1 MSSDFAGRREDRRL
15 LTGTGRFTA
24 DWTLPHQ
31 AHAVFVRSDHAHA
44 RIVSIDGRAALQMT
58 GVLAVL
64 TGADLV
70 AAGYKSAP
78 TTDPGPGLGGFVLRA
93 PERPALAL
101 DRVRY
106 VGEPVALVVAET
118 EAIALDARERVMV
131 DYEELPAV
139 MTPAAATASGA
150 VQLHES
156 VPGNLAYEF
165 VYGDRA
171 ATEAAL
177 ARALYKVRVTL
188 DAQRLA
194 ANPMEPKSCLACY
207 DAATDSF
214 DVYVPTQGMSDIR
227 TAFAH
232 ITGLPSDRFR
242 VHAHDVGGGFGVRNE
257 VYPEYV
263 AVSLAARNLRRP
275 VKWTGTRA
283 ETIVSDHQGRGVVLT
298 GTLGLD
304 RDGRFIGMHVE
315 WLVNLGAYCSK
326 SGPFINTMASPRSM
340 ATNIY
345 RVPALFAHH
354 RLVLTNT
361 TPGTAYRGAGRPS
374 VAYLWE
380 RLVDEAAR
388 VTGID
393 SIELRRRNLIPRD
406 AFPYKTPS
414 GSTYDC
420 ADPAGLLEAAL
431 DAANWRGFAA
441 RRRAARS
448 RGRLRGIGC
457 AMFIEPSGA
466 AGKEEIAIRFGR
478 KGEIM
483 LYTLSGP
490 TGQSHETAHAQIVAD
505 LLGVDPQTVIL
516 RASDPSGPP
525 LTGLGTFGSRSLLSH
540 GVALHYGAHEVIKKG
555 LELAAQA
562 LEAAT
567 ADIAFDRGWYVVKG
581 TDHRI
586 SLTELV
592 HRHAGDGGNPL
603 DTNLTVPVSAA
614 FPSGAHISEIEIDP
628 DTGALEVVRYVA
640 VDDCGRIYNHAIVEG
655 QLHGGLMQGLG
666 QVMGEQ
672 CVYDPDSGQLL
683 TGSFMD
689 YYMPRAVDLPLL
701 TLIDRPVPS
710 PTNPLGA
717 KGAGEAGAT
726 GAVPCL
732 ANAVHDALAAVGVR
746 HIEMPYTPFR
756 IWSAIQDAASARR

>member
-1 MSSDFAGRREDRRL
+1 MSATFKGRREDRRL

-24 DWTLPHQ
+24 DWNLPRQ
-31 AHAVFVRSDHAHA
+31 AHGAFVRASHAHA
-44 RIVSIDGRAALQMT
+44 RIRSIDSRAARQT
-58 GVLAVL
+58 AGVLAVL
-64 TGADLV
+64 TGADLA
-70 AAGYKSAP
+70 AAGYKPAP
-78 TTDPGPGLGGFVLRA
+78 TNNPGPGLDGFTLRV
-93 PERPALAL
+93 PPRPALAQE
-101 DRVRY
+101 RVRY
-106 VGEPVALVVAET
+106 VGEPVAFVVAEN
-118 EAIALDARERVMV
+118 EAAALDACELIAV
-131 DYEELPAV
+131 DYEPLPVVTTAS
-139 MTPAAATASGA
+139 AALASGA
-150 VQLHES
+150 VQLHEAAPLN
-156 VPGNLAYEF
+156 VAYEF
-165 VYGDRA
+165 GYGDRS

-177 ARALYKVRVTL
+177 EQADFKVRLTL
-188 DAQRLA
+188 EAQRVA
-194 ANPMEPKSCLACY
+194 GNPMEPKACLAAY
-207 DAATDSF
+207 DAASDSF
-214 DVYVPTQGMSDIR
+214 DIYMPTQGMSEIR
-227 TAFAH
+227 TALAH
-232 ITGLPSDRFR
+232 ITGLPAERFR
-242 VHAHDVGGGFGVRNE
+242 VHAYDAGGGFGVRNE

-263 AVSLAARNLRRP
+263 AVLHAARMLKRP

-283 ETIVSDHQGRGVVLT
+283 ETMVSDHQGRGVTLA

-304 RDGRFIGMHVE
+304 REGRFLGLRIE

-345 RVPALFAHH
+345 RVPALFGHH
-354 RLVLTNT
+354 RLVFTNT

-393 SIELRRRNLIPRD
+393 RIELRRRNLIARE

-420 ADPAGLLEAAL
+420 ADAAGLLEAAL
-431 DAANWRGFAA
+431 DAADWRGFAA
-441 RRRAARS
+441 RRRAAKS

-457 AMFIEPSGA
+457 ALFIEPSGSV
-466 AGKEEIAIRFGR
+466 GKEEIAIRFSGN
-478 KGEIM
+478 GEIV

-490 TGQSHETAHAQIVAD
+490 TGQGHETVHADLVAD
-505 LLGVDPQTVIL
+505 VLGVDPETVHL

-540 GVALHYGAHEVIKKG
+540 GVALHHGAREVIRKG

-562 LEAAT
+562 LEAAP
-567 ADIAFDRGWYVVKG
+567 ADIAFEHGNYVVKG
-581 TDHRI
+581 TDHKI
-586 SLTELV
+586 SLLELAR
-592 HRHAGDGGNPL
+592 RHAADGGNAL
-603 DTNLTVPVSAA
+603 DTDVAVPVSAA
-614 FPSGAHISEIEIDP
+614 FPSGAHISEVEIDP
-628 DTGALEVVRYVA
+628 ETGALDVVRYVA
-640 VDDCGRIYNHAIVEG
+640 VDDCGTIYNHAIVEG

-666 QVMGEQ
+666 QAMGEQ
-672 CVYDPDSGQLL
+672 CIYDTESGQLL

-689 YYMPRAVDLPLL
+689 YAMPRAVDLPPL
-701 TLIDRPVPS
+701 TLIDRPLPS
-710 PTNPLGA
+710 PANPLGA

-756 IWSAIQDAASARR
+756 IWSAIRDAAAART

>member
-1 MSSDFAGRREDRRL
+1 

-24 DWTLPHQ
+24 DWNLPRQ
-31 AHAVFVRSDHAHA
+31 VYGAFLRATHAHA
-44 RIVSIDGRAALQMT
+44 RILSLDTRAARQLV

-64 TGADLV
+64 TGADV
-70 AAGYKSAP
+70 AAAGYKPAP
-78 TTDPGPGLGGFVLRA
+78 TTNPGPGLDGFALRV
-93 PERPALAL
+93 PPRPALAQEC
-101 DRVRY
+101 VRY

-118 EAIALDARERVMV
+118 EAIALDACERIAV
-131 DYEELPAV
+131 DYEPLPAI
-139 MTPAAATASGA
+139 TAPAAAMAPGA
-150 VQLHES
+150 IQLHDS
-156 VPGNLAYEF
+156 VAGNLAYEF
-165 VYGDRA
+165 GYGDRD

-177 ARALYKVRVTL
+177 AQADYQVRLTVE
-188 DAQRLA
+188 AQRIA
-194 ANPMEPKSCLACY
+194 GNPMEPKACVVSY
-207 DAATDSF
+207 DASTDSF
-214 DVYVPTQGMSDIR
+214 DVYMPTQGMSDVR
-227 TAFAH
+227 TGFVH
-232 ITGLPSDRFR
+232 ITGLPAERFR

-263 AVSLAARNLRRP
+263 AVLLAARTLKRP

-283 ETIVSDHQGRGVVLT
+283 ETMVSDHQGRGVVLT

-304 RDGRFIGMHVE
+304 RNGRFLGIHIE

-340 ATNIY
+340 ASNIY
-345 RVPALFAHH
+345 RVPALFGHH
-354 RLVLTNT
+354 RLVFTNT

-380 RLVDEAAR
+380 RLIDEAAR

-393 SIELRRRNLIPRD
+393 RIELRRRNLIPQD

-420 ADPAGLLEAAL
+420 ADAAGLLEAAL
-431 DAANWRGFAA
+431 EAADWRGFAA
-441 RRRAARS
+441 RRRAAKS

-457 AMFIEPSGA
+457 ALFIEPSGA
-466 AGKEEIAIRFGR
+466 VGKEEIAIRF
-478 KGEIM
+478 KGNGDIM

-490 TGQSHETAHAQIVAD
+490 TGQSHETVHAQIVAD
-505 LLGVDPQTVIL
+505 VLGVDPETVHL
-516 RASDPSGPP
+516 RASDPAGPP
-525 LTGLGTFGSRSLLSH
+525 LSGLGTFGSRSLVSH
-540 GVALHYGAHEVIKKG
+540 GVALHHGAHEVIKKG

-562 LEAAT
+562 LEAAP
-567 ADIAFDRGWYVVKG
+567 ADIVFEDGRYIVKG
-581 TDHRI
+581 TDHKI
-586 SLTELV
+586 NLVELAR
-592 HRHAGDGGNPL
+592 RHMAGGGNAL
-603 DTNLTVPVSAA
+603 DTRVTVPVSAA
-614 FPSGAHISEIEIDP
+614 FPSGAHVSEVEIDP
-628 DTGALEVVRYVA
+628 ETGAIEVVRYVA
-640 VDDCGRIYNHAIVEG
+640 VDDCGTIYNHAIVEG

-672 CVYDPDSGQLL
+672 CLYDPESGQLL

-689 YYMPRAVDLPLL
+689 YCMPRAADLPPLR
-701 TLIDRPVPS
+701 LIDRPVPS
-710 PTNPLGA
+710 PANPLGA

-732 ANAVHDALAAVGVR
+732 ANAVHDALVPVGVR

-756 IWSAIQDAASARR
+756 IWSAIRQARACA